1 MCPKCGGKGQVVFTQ
16 QSFFGQVRS
25 VQNCPDCGG
34 SGKIVEEKC
43 PDCGGLG
50 YKVNRRTIPVNIP
63 AGIDNGRSI
72 RISGKGEPGI
82 NGGPY
87 GDLLIEVIVEDH
99 PVFLRSDYD
108 IYTTQKISYAVAAL
122 GGDVVIETVDGKV
135 VYNVKAGTQTN
146 TRIRLRGKGVPVLR
160 RENTRGDH
168 YVTLVV
174 DTPTRLS
181 KEAKDLLR
189 QFDALTGDSLNAAEK
204 ETSGGDVKKE
214 NKKKRFW
221 EK

>member
-1 MCPKCGGKGQVVFTQ
+1 M
-16 QSFFGQVRS
+16 
-25 VQNCPDCGG
+25 
-34 SGKIVEEKC
+34 
-43 PDCGGLG
+43 
-50 YKVNRRTIPVNIP
+50 
-63 AGIDNGRSI
+63 
-72 RISGKGEPGI
+72 
-82 NGGPY
+82 
-87 GDLLIEVIVEDH
+87 
-99 PVFLRSDYD
+99 
-108 IYTTQKISYAVAAL
+108 AAL
-122 GGDVVIETVDGKV
+122 GGDVMIETVDGKV